1 MKKAHKYLLYALI
14 PVAGVFAVYLYN
26 SSGKENPEQI
36 ESKAGDQKQKGGERG
51 KGSSR
56 PIPVSVH
63 IAKYEFNTDGLVR
76 LGTIAAKDRV
86 DIASEISGRIV
97 SINFNEGEYVKRGKV
112 LVKLNDDELQTQL
125 KKAEYQYS
133 LQKEKLERQ
142 KVLLSKDAVSRE
154 DYDQVLTEYNV
165 LRQDIEQL
173 KARIE
178 KTEIRAP
185 FEGVI
190 GFREVSVGAFLQPNT
205 KVTNLVDVRNL
216 VLEFSIPEKYFSE
229 KLIGSVAMFTV
240 EGSIKEF
247 KAPVYAVDPQV
258 DEKTRTLSL
267 RAKYLNAS
275 GQLKPGM
282 SARVTLIA
290 GKDGESLYVPN
301 EAVISDVKG
310 RYVWIM
316 KSGEAKMSY
325 LKTGKRTSDKVE
337 VLEGVS
343 AGDTIITTGIMQIRP
358 GSTVVP
364 VNL

>member
-1 MKKAHKYLLYALI
+1 M
-14 PVAGVFAVYLYN
+14 
-26 SSGKENPEQI
+26 
-36 ESKAGDQKQKGGERG
+36 
-51 KGSSR
+51 
-56 PIPVSVH
+56 
-63 IAKYEFNTDGLVR
+63 
-76 LGTIAAKDRV
+76 
-86 DIASEISGRIV
+86 
-97 SINFNEGEYVKRGKV
+97 
-112 LVKLNDDELQTQL
+112 
-125 KKAEYQYS
+125 
-133 LQKEKLERQ
+133 
-142 KVLLSKDAVSRE
+142 
-154 DYDQVLTEYNV
+154 
-165 LRQDIEQL
+165 
-173 KARIE
+173 ARIE